1 MEGIC
6 IFFQLIVYDQGRD
19 FDIINHRVDFDV
31 REISILGRAMNNIFR
46 KKNKQIVSDR
56 RLPRH
61 IAFIMDGNGRWAKK
75 RGLPRNM
82 GHREGSYTLKR
93 IAKDCSEIGIQYVS
107 VFALS
112 TENWSRPKEE
122 VAGLLNLLREF
133 IRSAD
138 KEIAENNI
146 RIRFAMSRE
155 GLPEDILS
163 EIDRIMEKTKNI
175 KGTQLIIAL
184 NYGGKD
190 EIVHAVKR
198 IAQDVSEN
206 RLKPGDIDQSLFSS
220 YMYLP
225 DVPEPDMI
233 IRPSGEKRISN
244 FYLWQAA
251 YSEFWYSD
259 VLWPDFDRKQLEKA
273 LEDYEKRDR
282 RYGGISNENK
292 NY

>member
-1 MEGIC
+1 MKN
-6 IFFQLIVYDQGRD
+6 L
-19 FDIINHRVDFDV
+19 
-31 REISILGRAMNNIFR
+31 FR
-46 KKNKQIVSDR
+46 KKIKKETVER
-56 RLPRH
+56 RLPKH
-61 IAFIMDGNGRWAKK
+61 IAFIMDGNGRWARK
-75 RGLPRNM
+75 RGLPRTI

-93 IAKDCSEIGIQYVS
+93 IVKDCSEIGIPYVS

-112 TENWSRPKEE
+112 TENWSRPKDE
-122 VAGLLNLLREF
+122 VEGLLNLLREF
-133 IRSAD
+133 IKSAD

-146 RIRFAMSRE
+146 RIRFAMTRE

-163 EIDRIMEKTKNI
+163 EIDRIVEKTKNI

-190 EIVHAVKR
+190 EIVNAARR
-198 IAQDVSEN
+198 IARDVLEKK
-206 RLKPGDIDQSLFSS
+206 LKPEDINQERFSD
-220 YMYLP
+220 YLYLP

-233 IRPSGEKRISN
+233 VRPSGEKRLSN

-282 RYGGISNENK
+282 RYGGI
-292 NY
+292 